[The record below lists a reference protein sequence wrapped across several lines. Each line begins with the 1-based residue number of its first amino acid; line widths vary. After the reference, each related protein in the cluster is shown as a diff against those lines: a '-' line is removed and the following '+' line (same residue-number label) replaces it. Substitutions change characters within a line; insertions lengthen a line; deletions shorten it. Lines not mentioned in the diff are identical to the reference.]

1 MNSLTLF
8 VSPLRVRRQGEFP
21 WSPPHL
27 PPTEIV
33 ILEPNGR
40 LTAETVQVF
49 TEVVDKRLRDG
60 CHDLILDLEN
70 VSYLDSA
77 GIGALAHAYTSSRRR
92 GGRLVFVHVVGKNRE
107 LLRITK
113 LLTVFDVYDTTTEA
127 ERSFA
132 RASEEA
138 LS

>member
-1 MNSLTLF
+1 MVASE
-8 VSPLRVRRQGEFP
+8 PAAHQ
-21 WSPPHL
+21 
-27 PPTEIV
+27 IV

-40 LTAETVQVF
+40 LTAETVHVF

-77 GIGALAHAYTSSRRR
+77 GIGALAHAYTSSRKH
-92 GGRLVFVHVVGKNRE
+92 GGRVVFVHVVGKNRE

-113 LLTVFDVYDTTTEA
+113 LLTVFEVFNTTTEA
-127 ERSFA
+127 QSSFSLLSANA
-132 RASEEA
+132 R
-138 LS
+138 L

>member
-1 MNSLTLF
+1 MVTF
-8 VSPLRVRRQGEFP
+8 EPAAR
-21 WSPPHL
+21 
-27 PPTEIV
+27 EIV

-40 LTAETVQVF
+40 LTAETVHIF
-49 TEVVDKRLRDG
+49 TEVVAKRLRDG
-60 CHDLILDLEN
+60 CHDLILDLQN

-77 GIGALAHAYTSSRRR
+77 GIGALAHAYTSSRQR
-92 GGRLVFVHVVGKNRE
+92 GGRVVFVNVVGKNRE

-132 RASEEA
+132 RLSEEA
-138 LS
+138 FS